1 MALSTVDPYK
11 ILGLAKD
18 ASIDDVQRAY
28 RQKAAKY
35 HPDAGGDAWVF
46 QQVQEAYESIKN
58 AKGNIPEAHNAT
70 PPDQPTRSSET
81 QANSTSKTAPSN
93 SARRATVETSSSP
106 NSSQWLRH
114 LLTGEL
120 PLQNEVTLFILV
132 GVLDIF
138 MTYMLLRLGA
148 VEANPIA
155 RFFLVRWGFNGLIA
169 FKMTSIALVTVLA
182 QIIAQFKMSTAKKL
196 LGYGTLVVGIVVVY
210 SVFLLAGRL

>member
-1 MALSTVDPYK
+1 MDPFK

-18 ASIDDVQRAY
+18 ASIDEVQRAY

-35 HPDAGGDAWVF
+35 HPDAGGDAWAF

-58 AKGNIPEAHNAT
+58 AKGNPQETRKSKPAAE
-70 PPDQPTRSSET
+70 PTGSRPT
-81 QANSTSKTAPSN
+81 QGNSTSKNAQSK
-93 SARRATVETSSSP
+93 SKRKATVKTTSFPHSL
-106 NSSQWLRH
+106 QWLRH

-148 VEANPIA
+148 VEANPFA

-169 FKMTSIALVTVLA
+169 FKMTTIALVTVLA